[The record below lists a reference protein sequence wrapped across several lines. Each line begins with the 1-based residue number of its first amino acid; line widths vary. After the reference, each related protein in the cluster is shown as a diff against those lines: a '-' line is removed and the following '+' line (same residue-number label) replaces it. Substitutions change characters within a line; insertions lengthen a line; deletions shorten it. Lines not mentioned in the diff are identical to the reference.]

1 MSKEQL
7 KKEWEDKIARYE
19 ASGKKKVEW
28 CRENGI
34 NLRVFYRWF
43 KKIREQETSIP
54 KAQSWIPVQ
63 ITGES
68 QASSLNLKI
77 GKVYLEVK
85 EDFNP
90 SLLAAVVKVLGEIC

>member
-1 MSKEQL
+1 MAKEQL

-34 NLRVFYRWF
+34 NLRVFYRWC
-43 KKIREQETSIP
+43 KKIKGQELSIP
-54 KAQSWIPVQ
+54 KVQSWVA
-63 ITGES
+63 GES

-85 EDFNP
+85 EDFNS